1 MGENVL
7 EKIDL
12 VESQKLLNTV
22 ISKVRSILRNP
33 GDVDKI
39 LKQLEEKMKTVPVAG
54 SVLSDVPVMI
64 AMVKAWVTK
73 EYTVVSP
80 KVIACLVGAIL
91 YLLKKKDLIPDYIPI
106 VGIADDL
113 AVMGLALKLSEPE
126 LKAFAEW
133 RANPGAQQGPL
144 SAGIRANT
152 PEAAYRTNDSCCFT
166 SLSFDIYIIAS

>member
-1 MGENVL
+1 MEFGMDQARE
-7 EKIDL
+7 
-12 VESQKLLNTV
+12 LLDRGISEAQEV
-22 ISKVRSILRNP
+22 IQNPSKVDELLI
-33 GDVDKI
+33 
-39 LKQLEEKMKTVPVAG
+39 QLEDRLKAVPAIG
-54 SVLSDVPVMI
+54 DTLADLPLMI

-133 RANPGAQQGPL
+133 RANPGAQ
-144 SAGIRANT
+144 A
-152 PEAAYRTNDSCCFT
+152 
-166 SLSFDIYIIAS
+166 

>member
-1 MGENVL
+1 MDQARE
-7 EKIDL
+7 
-12 VESQKLLNTV
+12 LLDRGISEAKEV
-22 ISKVRSILRNP
+22 IQNPSKVDELLI
-33 GDVDKI
+33 
-39 LKQLEEKMKTVPVAG
+39 QLEDRLKAVPAIG
-54 SVLSDVPVMI
+54 DTLADLPLMI

-133 RANPGAQQGPL
+133 RANPGAQ
-144 SAGIRANT
+144 A
-152 PEAAYRTNDSCCFT
+152 
-166 SLSFDIYIIAS
+166 